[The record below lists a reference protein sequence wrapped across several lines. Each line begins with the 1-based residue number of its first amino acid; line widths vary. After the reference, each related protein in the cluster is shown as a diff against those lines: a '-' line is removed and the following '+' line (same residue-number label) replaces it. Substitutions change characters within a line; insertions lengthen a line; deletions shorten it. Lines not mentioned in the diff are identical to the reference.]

1 MLRALLFYIL
11 TSICGAP
18 LLDAQLLDTRVN
30 ARLTPSDS
38 INRRLAESES
48 FLLSVNDPKVVNRKG
63 MEMVNGFEVYYLYVV
78 TARDILI
85 EGQPMLHGGA
95 NVYFLMTSEYKQID
109 FELEPF
115 ETRTTLLKG
124 MIDKP
129 DSMMRVY
136 REKINESAAL
146 VDTLEKQLT
155 GMKQIPNK
163 LRRKYDA
170 AGTMLNNDR
179 YYYQLY
185 LLFKD
190 YKKRP
195 LNDFPEYFTSSA
207 YNFRNLHNG
216 VTHQLG
222 QLPQI
227 ELTED
232 QKLLLAE
239 RDKGGLFNTGLF
251 SKKDKPKR
259 KNSYTNENTPYGDD
273 EPEDFNLDNS
283 RAPEDPAEF
292 EDIEE
297 DLPEPSEDDFDND
310 W

>member
-1 MLRALLFYIL
+1 MLRALLLYIL
-11 TSICGAP
+11 TSIFGAP
-18 LLDAQLLDTRVN
+18 LLDAQLLDARVN
-30 ARLTPSDS
+30 PNLTPSDS
-38 INRRLAESES
+38 INRRLAASEA
-48 FLLSVNDPKVVNRKG
+48 FTLSINDPKIVNRKG
-63 MEMVNGFEVYYLYVV
+63 VEMVNGFQTYYLYVV
-78 TARDILI
+78 TARDVMI
-85 EGQPMLHGGA
+85 EGLPLLHRGA
-95 NVYFLMTSEYKQID
+95 DVYFLMTCEYKEID

-115 ETRTTLLKG
+115 ETRATLLKG

-129 DSMMRVY
+129 DSMMHIY
-136 REKINESAAL
+136 REKIAESAAL
-146 VDTLEKQLT
+146 VDTLEKQLAA
-155 GMKQIPNK
+155 MKQIPNK
-163 LRRKYDA
+163 LRRRYDA

-195 LNDFPEYFTSSA
+195 VNDFPEYFTSSV

-222 QLPQI
+222 LLPEI
-227 ELTED
+227 TLTED
-232 QKLLLAE
+232 QKTLLAE

-259 KNSYTNENTPYGDD
+259 GNQYTNENTPYSED

-283 RAPEDPAEF
+283 RSPNDPDEF

-297 DLPEPSEDDFDND
+297 DLPEPSDGDFED